1 MAGFPRLM
9 QKVVSLLERL
19 PGVGPKSAT
28 RLAFYLMTSPASF
41 SKELCEVILEMK
53 EKIKFCRRCFHISEE
68 EECEICRDGARLDS
82 LLCVVERPVDVL
94 SIEAI
99 GSYRGRYHVL
109 GGALNPLDHVGPEEL
124 KIVELI
130 DRVGEIIS
138 RGGVLEIILA
148 TNPTMEGEA
157 TALYIKKKLEH
168 FGEKIIISR
177 IGSGLPM
184 GGDLEFADV
193 ATLDRAMSGRRGW

>member
-1 MAGFPRLM
+1 MAGFPRSM

-41 SKELCEVILEMK
+41 SKEMTDSILEMK
-53 EKIKFCRRCFHISEE
+53 QTIKFCQRCFHISEQV
-68 EECEICRDGARLDS
+68 ECEICLDS
-82 LLCVVERPVDVL
+82 TRNDTQLCVVERPVDVL
-94 SIEAI
+94 SLENI
-99 GSYRGRYHVL
+99 GSYKGRYHVL

-124 KIVELI
+124 KITEFI
-130 DRVGEIIS
+130 DRVDEIIGK
-138 RGGVLEIILA
+138 GGVLEIILA

-168 FGEKIIISR
+168 FGEKVIITR